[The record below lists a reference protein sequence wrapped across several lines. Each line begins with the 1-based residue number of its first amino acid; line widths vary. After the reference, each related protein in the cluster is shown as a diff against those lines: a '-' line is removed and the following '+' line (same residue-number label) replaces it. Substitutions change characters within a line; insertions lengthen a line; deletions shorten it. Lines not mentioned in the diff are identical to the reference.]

1 MMLAS
6 SEITIQVSADVAEIY
21 RQSSDAERQQL
32 SMRIG
37 ALVRQ
42 GLNRHQGSYT
52 PLKASM
58 HRLAAEAQQN
68 GLTPEVLESILNDE

>member
-6 SEITIQVSADVAEIY
+6 SEITIQVPANVAEIY

-37 ALVRQ
+37 AIVRQ
-42 GLNRHQGSYT
+42 GLNRQEDSYI
-52 PLKASM
+52 PLKESM
-58 HRLAAEAQQN
+58 NRLAAEAQQN
-68 GLTPEVLESILNDE
+68 GLTPEILESVLNDE

>member
-42 GLNRHQGSYT
+42 RLNRHQGSYT
-52 PLKASM
+52 LLKASM
-58 HRLAAEAQQN
+58 NRLAAEAQQN

>member
-6 SEITIQVSADVAEIY
+6 DEITIQVPADVAEIY

-37 ALVRQ
+37 AIVRQ
-42 GLNRHQGSYT
+42 GLNRQEDSYT
-52 PLKASM
+52 PLKESM
-58 HRLAAEAQQN
+58 NRLAAEAQQN
-68 GLTPEVLESILNDE
+68 GLTPEILKSILNDE

>member
-6 SEITIQVSADVAEIY
+6 SEITIQVPADVAEIY

-37 ALVRQ
+37 AIVRQ
-42 GLNRHQGSYT
+42 GLSRQEGNYL
-52 PLKASM
+52 PLKESM
-58 HRLAAEAQQN
+58 NRLAAEAQQN
-68 GLTPEVLESILNDE
+68 GLTPEILESILNDE